1 MGDVIRLA
9 QIDAGRVV
17 NVIAV
22 DPAAVP
28 DWAKGWPAAGDA
40 GPGWAYDGVAFTP
53 PAPAAPVLPDLSFAQ
68 AMIGLVAEG
77 WITNAEG
84 ELWLQGMLP
93 LAVDQAINGL
103 PAAAR
108 FAARARATRP
118 TTISATDPLVGL
130 MAALQGKDAA
140 EMAAFFTTYA
150 AI

>member
-1 MGDVIRLA
+1 MGA
-9 QIDAGRVV
+9 VV
-17 NVIAV
+17 RKAEIVGGVVANVIEV
-22 DPAAVP
+22 DIDAVP
-28 DWAKGWPAAGDA
+28 DWCADWPDVEDAA
-40 GPGWAYDGVAFTP
+40 PGWAYDGAVFTP

-93 LAVDQAINGL
+93 LAVDRAINGL